1 MGSWKLSCTQKTE
14 SGEDMD
20 MHSFSMSLI
29 DILPILIASQI
40 KLTQH
45 LKKRKI
51 EEKWKVTLK
60 MTRREHIPHE
70 TETGISKKGRNKKK
84 KRIDGIEG

>member
-1 MGSWKLSCTQKTE
+1 
-14 SGEDMD
+14 
-20 MHSFSMSLI
+20 
-29 DILPILIASQI
+29 
-40 KLTQH
+40 
-45 LKKRKI
+45 
-51 EEKWKVTLK
+51 